1 MKPILTSF
9 VKSIVPLA
17 LIFVFSCSGNHKK
30 FELNEQML
38 YKVVRIVD
46 GDTYVLEDDNGTKEK
61 IRIIGADTPETKHPK
76 KGKEPFGPEATEFA
90 KKYLS
95 NNVVQ
100 LKFEKGKRDRYK
112 RVLAHVYINNVHFNK
127 MLIDSG
133 YAKSIFYAPNY
144 AFKEVFEAS
153 EHRAKQSKTGIWGID
168 KGN

>member
-1 MKPILTSF
+1 MKPTLTSF
-9 VKSIVPLA
+9 VKSIVPIA

-30 FELNEQML
+30 FELNEQIL

-95 NNVVQ
+95 NKVVQ

-112 RVLAHVYINNVHFNK
+112 RVLAHVYINDVHFNK

-133 YAKSIFYAPNY
+133 YAKSSFYAPNY
-144 AFKEVFEAS
+144 AFKEIFEAS
-153 EHRAKQSKTGIWGID
+153 ENRAKQSNIGIWGID
-168 KGN
+168 TGN

>member
-1 MKPILTSF
+1 MFYTKTEVF
-9 VKSIVPLA
+9 KSVIFLA
-17 LIFVFSCSGNHKK
+17 LIFVFSCSENRKK
-30 FELNEQML
+30 FELNERML

-46 GDTYVLEDDNGTKEK
+46 GDTYVLKDDNGNKEK

-90 KKYLS
+90 KKYLA
-95 NNVVQ
+95 NKVVQ

-112 RVLAHVYINNVHFNK
+112 RILAHVYINKIHFNK

-133 YAKSIFYAPNY
+133 YAKSSFYAPNY

-153 EHRAKQSKTGIWGID
+153 ENQAKQRKVGIWGII
-168 KGN
+168 NN